1 MIRKDLK
8 GRKVALSLR
17 TGGEI
22 FETKVREVDG
32 VGIWIDAADHPGESG
47 KYPEG
52 QVLIKYEDLS
62 SVSIISPLPGVP
74 DLP

>member
-8 GRKVALSLR
+8 GKKVSITLKNSDG
-17 TGGEI
+17 T
-22 FETKVREVDG
+22 FETKVREIDG
-32 VGIWIDAADHPGESG
+32 VGIWIDTADYPGTINE
-47 KYPEG
+47 YPGG
-52 QVLIKYEDLS
+52 QVLIKYENLS